1 MRGCSI
7 ETPFFHASCVP
18 TKLHDIVSKDKVE
31 KSLKKMAQIVDNQNK
46 HDPNYIKMS
55 PDFNTLAF
63 KAAHD
68 LIFEGLN
75 QPSGYKEPILHK
87 RRLQIKNLNNS

>member
-1 MRGCSI
+1 MEDRATCRISSQSELIGFYMTLYQKI
-7 ETPFFHASCVP
+7 
-18 TKLHDIVSKDKVE
+18 KLRN
-31 KSLKKMAQIVDNQNK
+31 LKKMAQIVDNQNK

-55 PDFNTLAF
+55 QDFNTLAF

-75 QPSGYKEPILHK
+75 QPSGYTEPILHK
-87 RRLQIKNLNNS
+87 RGANKNLNNS